1 MKKILK
7 ILVIDDDTRLRN
19 LLGKFLTEN
28 GFETALA
35 KDTEEAKSFLNIQKF
50 DLLIVDVMLPN
61 QNGIEFTH
69 NFRLSLNTTP
79 IIILTARGEQDD
91 RIKGL
96 EVGADDYMPKPF
108 EPKELLLRINN
119 ILKRTQNNIFNN
131 NFEQKNI
138 VNESIIFFG
147 SFSFNPHQ
155 LRLKKGEEFIHLTES
170 EAKILKILGENQ
182 GNAIARNKLS
192 EMLGGVDERS
202 IDVSITRLRKKIEVN
217 PKQPHYLQTIRN
229 FGYILYD

>member
-28 GFETALA
+28 GFETMLA
-35 KDTEEAKSFLNIQKF
+35 KDTEEAKSFLNTQKF

-61 QNGIEFTH
+61 QNGIEWTH

-119 ILKRTQNNIFNN
+119 ILKRTQNNIA
-131 NFEQKNI
+131 NI
-138 VNESIIFFG
+138 VDEKIDNQNLVFFG
-147 SFSFNPHQ
+147 DFSFNLHQ
-155 LRLKKGEEFIHLTES
+155 LRLKKLEEFIHITES
-170 EAKILKILGENQ
+170 EAKILKILAENQ

-202 IDVSITRLRKKIEVN
+202 IDVSITRLRKKIEAN

-229 FGYILYD
+229 FGYILRK

>member
-35 KDTEEAKSFLNIQKF
+35 KDTEEAKLFLNAQKF

-119 ILKRTQNNIFNN
+119 ILKRTQNNIT
-131 NFEQKNI
+131 NI
-138 VNESIIFFG
+138 VEEKIDNQNLVFFG
-147 SFSFNPHQ
+147 DFSFNPHQ
-155 LRLKKGEEFIHLTES
+155 LRLKKTEEFIHITES
-170 EAKILKILGENQ
+170 EAKILKILAENQ

-229 FGYILYD
+229 FGYILRK

>member
-35 KDTEEAKSFLNIQKF
+35 KDTEEAKLFLNAQKF

-119 ILKRTQNNIFNN
+119 ILKRTQNNIA
-131 NFEQKNI
+131 NI
-138 VNESIIFFG
+138 IEEKIDNQSLVFFG
-147 SFSFNPHQ
+147 DFSFNPHQ
-155 LRLKKGEEFIHLTES
+155 LRLKKAEEFIHITES
-170 EAKILKILGENQ
+170 EAKILKILAENQ

-202 IDVSITRLRKKIEVN
+202 IDVSITRLRKKIETN

>member
-19 LLGKFLTEN
+19 LLGKFLSEN
-28 GFETALA
+28 GFETMLA
-35 KDTEEAKSFLNIQKF
+35 KDTEEAKSFLNAQKF

-119 ILKRTQNNIFNN
+119 ILKRTQNNIS
-131 NFEQKNI
+131 NI
-138 VNESIIFFG
+138 VEEKIDNQSLVFFG
-147 SFSFNPHQ
+147 DFSFNPHQ
-155 LRLKKGEEFIHLTES
+155 LRLKKLEEFIHITES
-170 EAKILKILGENQ
+170 EAKILKILAENQ

-202 IDVSITRLRKKIEVN
+202 IDVSITRLRKKIEAN

-229 FGYILYD
+229 FGYILRK

>member
-19 LLGKFLTEN
+19 LLGKFLEEN
-28 GFETALA
+28 GFETSLA
-35 KDTEEAKSFLNIQKF
+35 KDSDEAKNFLKTEKY

-61 QNGIEFTH
+61 QSGIEFT
-69 NFRLSLNTTP
+69 NNLRISLDNTP
-79 IIILTARGEQDD
+79 IIMLTARGEQDD

-96 EVGADDYMPKPF
+96 EAGADDYMPKPF

-119 ILKRTQNNIFNN
+119 ILKRTQNNIFNKIEEKPSN
-131 NFEQKNI
+131 ENI
-138 VNESIIFFG
+138 ISFG
-147 SFSFNPHQ
+147 SFNFNTQQ
-155 LRLKKGEEFIHLTES
+155 LRLKKDEEFIHITEG
-170 EAKILKILGENQ
+170 EAKILKILAENQ

-202 IDVSITRLRKKIEVN
+202 IDVSITRLRKKIENN

-229 FGYILYD
+229 FGYILRE

>member
-28 GFETALA
+28 GFETTLA
-35 KDTEEAKSFLNIQKF
+35 KDTAEAKSFLNIQKF

-69 NFRLSLNTTP
+69 NFRLALDTTP
-79 IIILTARGEQDD
+79 IIMLTARGDQDD

-138 VNESIIFFG
+138 GNESIICFG

-202 IDVSITRLRKKIEVN
+202 IDVSITRLRKKIEAN

>member
-28 GFETALA
+28 GFETTLA

-69 NFRLSLNTTP
+69 NFRLALDTTP
-79 IIILTARGEQDD
+79 IIMLTARGDQDD

-119 ILKRTQNNIFNN
+119 ILKRTQNNSFNN
-131 NFEQKNI
+131 NSEQKNI
-138 VNESIIFFG
+138 GNESIISFG

-170 EAKILKILGENQ
+170 EAKISDGLQIMWLLRISFDFFSQTRDTN
-182 GNAIARNKLS
+182 
-192 EMLGGVDERS
+192 VDAS
-202 IDVSITRLRKKIEVN
+202 LINSAK
-217 PKQPHYLQTIRN
+217 H
-229 FGYILYD
+229 F

>member
-35 KDTEEAKSFLNIQKF
+35 KDTEEAKLFLNAQKF

-119 ILKRTQNNIFNN
+119 ILKRTQNNIA
-131 NFEQKNI
+131 NI
-138 VNESIIFFG
+138 VEEKIDNQSLVFFG
-147 SFSFNPHQ
+147 DFSFNPHQ
-155 LRLKKGEEFIHLTES
+155 LRLKKLEEFIHITES
-170 EAKILKILGENQ
+170 EAKILKILAENQ

-229 FGYILYD
+229 FGYILRK

>member
-1 MKKILK
+1 
-7 ILVIDDDTRLRN
+7 
-19 LLGKFLTEN
+19 
-28 GFETALA
+28 
-35 KDTEEAKSFLNIQKF
+35 
-50 DLLIVDVMLPN
+50 
-61 QNGIEFTH
+61 
-69 NFRLSLNTTP
+69 LNTTP

-119 ILKRTQNNIFNN
+119 ILKRTQNNIA
-131 NFEQKNI
+131 NI
-138 VNESIIFFG
+138 VDEKIDNQNLVFFG
-147 SFSFNPHQ
+147 DFSFNLHQ
-155 LRLKKGEEFIHLTES
+155 LRLKKLEEFIHITES
-170 EAKILKILGENQ
+170 EAKILKILAENQ

-202 IDVSITRLRKKIEVN
+202 IDVSITRLRKKIEAN

-229 FGYILYD
+229 FGYILRK

>member
-28 GFETALA
+28 GFETMLA
-35 KDTEEAKSFLNIQKF
+35 KDTEEAKSFLNTQKF

-61 QNGIEFTH
+61 QNGIEWTH

-119 ILKRTQNNIFNN
+119 ILKRTQNNIA
-131 NFEQKNI
+131 NI
-138 VNESIIFFG
+138 FDEKIDNQNLVFFG
-147 SFSFNPHQ
+147 DFSFNLHQ
-155 LRLKKGEEFIHLTES
+155 LRLKKLEEFIHITES
-170 EAKILKILGENQ
+170 EAKILKILAENQ

-202 IDVSITRLRKKIEVN
+202 IDVSITRLRKKIEAN

-229 FGYILYD
+229 FGYILRK

>member
-19 LLGKFLTEN
+19 LLGKFLSEN

-35 KDTEEAKSFLNIQKF
+35 KDTEEAKSFLNTQKF

-119 ILKRTQNNIFNN
+119 ILKRTQNNIA
-131 NFEQKNI
+131 NI
-138 VNESIIFFG
+138 VEEKIDNQALIFFG
-147 SFSFNPHQ
+147 DFSFNPHQ
-155 LRLKKGEEFIHLTES
+155 LRLKKIDEFIHITES
-170 EAKILKILGENQ
+170 EAKILKILAENQ

-202 IDVSITRLRKKIEVN
+202 IDVSITRLRKKIEAN

-229 FGYILYD
+229 FGYILRK